1 MDNLCLVLQEIK
13 ATGHKVCDK
22 LFVRTAEVRDSM
34 ANRWCFLKQVS
45 QVATLRMGMETQ
57 APTEGSSSSTRWP
70 NVDREINMQGCV
82 FHIRFNRTCNAYTHH
97 ETISHLDSVAADIV
111 DNSNSNTLLAL
122 VAVTKALGE
131 AAQQRLHDEDKR
143 EAVPDQSRMLL
154 IPTMAFPF
162 HPAYYVQAPTL
173 RRRRRPAK
181 SITYGI

>member
-1 MDNLCLVLQEIK
+1 
-13 ATGHKVCDK
+13 
-22 LFVRTAEVRDSM
+22 
-34 ANRWCFLKQVS
+34 
-45 QVATLRMGMETQ
+45 
-57 APTEGSSSSTRWP
+57 
-70 NVDREINMQGCV
+70 MQGYV

-162 HPAYYVQAPTL
+162 HPAYYVQEPTL
-173 RRRRRPAK
+173 SVPVVLTDYEQRRLNNIRANKEALKALNLWAGPENQHQHQALGEK
-181 SITYGI
+181 SGPHGRCDANTATSTPVENMPPW